1 MQSYLPGFHTFNL
14 VQIDILNLLYQVG
27 IFVPAPNLHLNPGEI
42 KTISTGIQA
51 AIWDE
56 QNNCSNSSV
65 KAASR

>member
-14 VQIDILNLLYQVG
+14 VQIVILYLLYQVG
-27 IFVPAPNLHLNPGEI
+27 IFVPASNLHLNPGEI